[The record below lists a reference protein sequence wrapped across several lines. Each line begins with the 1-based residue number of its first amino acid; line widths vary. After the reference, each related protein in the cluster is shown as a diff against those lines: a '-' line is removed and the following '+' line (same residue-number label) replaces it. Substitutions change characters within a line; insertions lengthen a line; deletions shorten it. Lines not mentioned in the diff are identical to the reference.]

1 MKACA
6 KSSHTD
12 GLAHPFLF
20 GWFGDISSAVAVQKL
35 AISIWLLSI
44 TTSKVADVSKSSCKI
59 TQKQK
64 TNTQNNQNELLPPYP
79 LRVLPPLSMSRSVA
93 APTQHDAAAPYD
105 PMLGVCS
112 RVWRDAMVGSPVRR
126 AE

>member
-1 MKACA
+1 M
-6 KSSHTD
+6 
-12 GLAHPFLF
+12 AHPFLF
-20 GWFGDISSAVAVQKL
+20 GWFGDISSAVAVQKS
-35 AISIWLLSI
+35 AILIWLLSI
-44 TTSKVADVSKSSCKI
+44 TPSPSKVAGVSKSSCKI

-79 LRVLPPLSMSRSVA
+79 LVVLPPLSMSRSAA
-93 APTQHDAAAPYD
+93 APTHDDDATAPYY
-105 PMLGVCS
+105 PMLGVRS

>member
-1 MKACA
+1 M
-6 KSSHTD
+6 
-12 GLAHPFLF
+12 AHPFLF
-20 GWFGDISSAVAVQKL
+20 GWFGDISSAVAVQKS
-35 AISIWLLSI
+35 AILIWLLSI

-79 LRVLPPLSMSRSVA
+79 LVVLPPLSMSRSAA
-93 APTQHDAAAPYD
+93 APTHDAAAPYD

-112 RVWRDAMVGSPVRR
+112 RVWHDTMVGSPVRR